1 MQVSPRGWRR
11 GKRFGEVVSLA
22 VEEGKRIVG
31 LVEVGLVVG
40 IVAVVAAED
49 SLAEDRRRLHS
60 KVEKVGAVAMACR
73 IVVVLTWTTR
83 GGVHSRD
90 GP

>member
-22 VEEGKRIVG
+22 AEEGKRIVG

-40 IVAVVAAED
+40 IVAVVAAD
-49 SLAEDRRRLHS
+49 SLVEDHRRLHN

-73 IVVVLTWTTR
+73 IVVALTWTIR